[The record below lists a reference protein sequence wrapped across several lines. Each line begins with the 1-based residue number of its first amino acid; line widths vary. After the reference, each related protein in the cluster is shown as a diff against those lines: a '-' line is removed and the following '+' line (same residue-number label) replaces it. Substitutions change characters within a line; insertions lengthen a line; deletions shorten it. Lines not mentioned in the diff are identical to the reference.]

1 MELLEVELL
10 LVLLLFLL
18 LLLPPLFLLVVVF
31 LLVFPEPPL
40 VVPPLVVPPLI
51 FPLLPF
57 CPKSASAVV
66 FRVII
71 VYGVHT
77 SPASVLNSF
86 RKVYPS
92 SVGFGEGT
100 GVGSPPFKGSAKLVP
115 GTIRYL
121 SLSSAPLPLNT

>member
-40 VVPPLVVPPLI
+40 VFPEPPLVLPPLV
-51 FPLLPF
+51 FPLPPF
-57 CPKSASAVV
+57 CAKSASTVV

-71 VYGVHT
+71 VSGVHT

-86 RKVYPS
+86 RK
-92 SVGFGEGT
+92 
-100 GVGSPPFKGSAKLVP
+100 L
-115 GTIRYL
+115 
-121 SLSSAPLPLNT
+121 